1 MTTITIPKKISG
13 KDNLIEIPRKEY
25 ELLLDTLKILK
36 ERKQSTEKDIL
47 YWSKEAKRLKKEG
60 KLSVLRSLKDFR

>member
-13 KDNLIEIPRKEY
+13 KDNLIAIPRKEY
-25 ELLLDTLKILK
+25 ELLLDALEALREK
-36 ERKQSTEKDIL
+36 KQPTEKDIL
-47 YWSKEAKRLKKEG
+47 YWSKEARRLKKEG